1 MLHVR
6 LSQITPGTL
15 ALDGC
20 IKYIEDEVSPAVDSQ
35 PGSLGLSLLAIPEPG
50 VAILESFWA
59 SRLALEAS
67 ENTDAILRGELARQ
81 ASGAVT
87 VEDYEVVVFERRGA
101 RLRGGQAV
109 RLTRAQVKPSGVGDV
124 IDVVGDTA
132 VPSLA
137 ETPGFCGALLFA
149 DPASGRLISE
159 TVWQDAQAQAAAP
172 SVAAIIRADVLD
184 EDNCEIRAVEDYMLV
199 SSSVRV
205 P

>member
-20 IKYIEDEVSPAVDSQ
+20 IKYIEDEVRPAMDSQ

-50 VAILESFWA
+50 VAILESFWV
-59 SRLALEAS
+59 SQLALQAS

-81 ASGAVT
+81 ASGPVT
-87 VEDYEVVVFERRGA
+87 VEDYEVVVFEREA

-109 RLTRAQVKPSGVGDV
+109 RLTRVEVKPSGVDDV
-124 IDVVGDTA
+124 IDVVGDT
-132 VPSLA
+132 VVSSLA
-137 ETPGFCGALLFA
+137 ETPGFCSALLFA

-159 TVWQDAQAQAAAP
+159 TVWQDAQTQAAAP
-172 SVAAIIRADVLD
+172 SVAAIIRANVLD

-199 SSSVRV
+199 YSSVRV